1 MPSRIMRQN
10 GGGTFAEPPEEKID
24 SIIEQSSSNFTSEH
38 KEMIYEKI
46 ESE

>member
-10 GGGTFAEPPEEKID
+10 GGGTFAEPPEEEKEE
-24 SIIEQSSSNFTSEH
+24 SIIETTSNFTSEN